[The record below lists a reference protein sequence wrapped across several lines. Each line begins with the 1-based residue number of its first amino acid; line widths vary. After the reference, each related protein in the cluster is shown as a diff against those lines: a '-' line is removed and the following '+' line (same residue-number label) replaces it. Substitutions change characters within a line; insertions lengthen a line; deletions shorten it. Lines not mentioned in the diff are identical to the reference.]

1 MYLPFILVAV
11 GGDDSVV
18 FPDSVADTIKTPS
31 PQPKSD
37 SSHVD
42 SKAKEAKPRYGFD
55 TGGVSSNFDFGIRPN
70 AGGISGSAS
79 FSSSY
84 GGQGQSQGL
93 SGSQSQ
99 SFNFQAG
106 SNGFS
111 TSNAASQASSFNS
124 QFPGSYGYEVGKS
137 DIKKEPVA
145 SYFSCQYTPRGVEKA
160 VERMMWQPRAAESKG
175 RQNEYF

>member
-1 MYLPFILVAV
+1 MPYLPVFLFAV
-11 GGDDSVV
+11 GADDSVV
-18 FPDSVADTIKTPS
+18 FPDSITHTIKSQT
-31 PQPKSD
+31 PQPKSS

-42 SKAKEAKPRYGFD
+42 SKAKEATPRFSVD
-55 TGGVSSNFDFGIRPN
+55 TRGLNTNFGFGIQPN
-70 AGGISGSAS
+70 TGGISGSAS

-111 TSNAASQASSFNS
+111 ASHASSQASSFNS
-124 QFPGSYGYEVGKS
+124 HFPSCYG
-137 DIKKEPVA
+137 
-145 SYFSCQYTPRGVEKA
+145 
-160 VERMMWQPRAAESKG
+160 
-175 RQNEYF
+175 